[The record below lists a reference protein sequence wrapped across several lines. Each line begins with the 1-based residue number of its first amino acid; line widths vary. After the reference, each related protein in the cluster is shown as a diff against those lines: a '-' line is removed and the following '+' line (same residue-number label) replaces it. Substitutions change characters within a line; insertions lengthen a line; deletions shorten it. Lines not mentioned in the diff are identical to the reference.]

1 MPVSLEAELHLDQLM
16 IMMMTA
22 ESSFVNELYSCAFRL
37 MMMDPI
43 AAIQGTVPAGLR
55 LRAAGRRRKGLLW
68 ITLCGSP
75 QAEEMVRLYQIDRQ
89 SSQRYVSP
97 RSAHLRHI
105 KQTAQLFSLLVALTF
120 ASNSLLVD
128 DSSRQM
134 SIV

>member
-55 LRAAGRRRKGLLW
+55 LRAAGRR
-68 ITLCGSP
+68 
-75 QAEEMVRLYQIDRQ
+75 
-89 SSQRYVSP
+89 
-97 RSAHLRHI
+97 
-105 KQTAQLFSLLVALTF
+105 
-120 ASNSLLVD
+120 
-128 DSSRQM
+128 
-134 SIV
+134 